1 MSSVLER
8 LKAAQPKAPASSE
21 DVATQRTTAA
31 TTPPSAPAG
40 DPQKPRDAQPSST
53 GSPHAPSPEANQR
66 AEKLIHQRA
75 KKLKAASAAA
85 STAAAAWAVK
95 SGKQTAVW
103 TASAGKSAA
112 SNVRSWRRD
121 QVRRSLVTLAVIGAL
136 VGTAFAAGLFG
147 GPEIWTA
154 DLLRPDLSLVSP
166 NRYSL
171 YIWALIGL
179 GMVGYTVHQWLPGQA
194 DSPRHRRLGWV
205 VIAALLLNL
214 ALTLTIQADLYE
226 SSLVVHGILLAL
238 LLVALRWLNRWSAA
252 TWLEGT
258 LVDVP
263 LGLFLGWTGFTA
275 LSHTAAVLSLNGI
288 SWLIGDDF
296 VWALIGLGVIVVIGS
311 AVCSMDRGRIAVALA
326 LVWGMGWVIVER
338 VLGEPQSLLM
348 AGATSLAA
356 FLLLITS
363 GSRRHRV
370 DHSYRRALRRRQTAN
385 LPPIDLTDEDDDEY
399 YDDDEPGS
407 DGPRGDDPG
416 TSHPVSRND

>member
-1 MSSVLER
+1 MRPAEEPQEPQDP
-8 LKAAQPKAPASSE
+8 QPK
-21 DVATQRTTAA
+21 
-31 TTPPSAPAG
+31 
-40 DPQKPRDAQPSST
+40 ST
-53 GSPHAPSPEANQR
+53 GSPDAPSPDAPSPDANQR

-95 SGKQTAVW
+95 SGKQTAEW
-103 TASAGKSAA
+103 TASAGKVAA
-112 SNVRSWRRD
+112 TNVRSWRRD

-136 VGTAFAAGLFG
+136 VGTASAAGFFG

-166 NRYSL
+166 NLYSL

-179 GMVGYTVHQWLPGQA
+179 GMVGYTVHQWLPHQS

-205 VIAALLLNL
+205 VIASLLLNL
-214 ALTLTIQADLYE
+214 ALALTIQADLYMF
-226 SSLVVHGILLAL
+226 SLVVHGILLAL
-238 LLVALRWLNRWSAA
+238 LLMALRWLNRWSAA

-288 SWLIGDDF
+288 SWLIGDEF

-311 AVCSMDRGRIAVALA
+311 AICSMDRGRIAVALA

-338 VLGEPQSLLM
+338 VFGEPGSLPM
-348 AGATSLAA
+348 AAATALAV
-356 FLLLITS
+356 FLVLITS
-363 GSRRHRV
+363 GSRRHHV
-370 DHSYRRALRRRQTAN
+370 DHSYRRALRRHQTAN
-385 LPPIDLTDEDDDEY
+385 LPPIDLTDEDDDDY
-399 YDDDEPGS
+399 YDDDPGTRH
-407 DGPRGDDPG
+407 PRG
-416 TSHPVSRND
+416 